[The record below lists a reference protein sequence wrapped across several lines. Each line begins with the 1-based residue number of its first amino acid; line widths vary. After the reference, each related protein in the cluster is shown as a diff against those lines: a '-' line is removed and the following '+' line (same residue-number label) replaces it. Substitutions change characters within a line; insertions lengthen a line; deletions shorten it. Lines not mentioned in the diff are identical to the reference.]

1 MLAEHVQHLLVV
13 FAAYV
18 VVIASPGPST
28 LAIMGVAMKQGRER
42 AVLLALGVVTGSM
55 FWAVCAATGVAT
67 MLTAYAE
74 AIFFIKLAGGLYLLY
89 LAWKSARS
97 AMSPQTGNTKSMAPA
112 RKIIFYRRGVLLH
125 LSNPKAVLGW
135 VAIMALG
142 VGPDAPSHTLIT
154 IIAGCGVLGLTVNV
168 GYALLFSTGAL
179 GRAYQKFSH
188 WIEGALALVFGYAG
202 FRLLLARS

>member
-1 MLAEHVQHLLVV
+1 
-13 FAAYV
+13 
-18 VVIASPGPST
+18 
-28 LAIMGVAMKQGRER
+28 
-42 AVLLALGVVTGSM
+42 
-55 FWAVCAATGVAT
+55 
-67 MLTAYAE
+67 
-74 AIFFIKLAGGLYLLY
+74 
-89 LAWKSARS
+89 
-97 AMSPQTGNTKSMAPA
+97 MSPQTGNTKSMAPA